1 LQQYHWRPHHGTKQF
16 NFEQTLMTQGV
27 DPDYAKR
34 ELYETI
40 DKGGSFK
47 WTMMIQ
53 VSHYSQRTLSLTG
66 QVMTPEQAANV
77 SFDPFDVTKVWP
89 RGKRLARV

>member
-1 LQQYHWRPHHGTKQF
+1 
-16 NFEQTLMTQGV
+16 MTQGV

-66 QVMTPEQAANV
+66 PGHDARASCQCFFRPIRCHQ
-77 SFDPFDVTKVWP
+77 
-89 RGKRLARV
+89 GLAKG